1 MLKLKKCYCILELAR
16 VDYHENETWCKICL
30 NVLSRYNWHVVESDV
45 QHPCEFDLLGY

>member
-1 MLKLKKCYCILELAR
+1 MLKLKKCYSILELAR

-45 QHPCEFDLLGY
+45 